1 MRVSVILPCLNEV
14 EGLKACLPKIE
25 RTLAEAGVIG
35 EIIVCDN
42 GSSDGSGAV
51 AAQLGAWVVH
61 QPRQGYGYACQRGFA
76 EAQGDYLIM
85 GDADDTYDFRMLTD
99 FLSKLDEGYD
109 FVTGSRYQRAKGIGI
124 PFWHRYLGNP
134 VLTGLVNR
142 LFGTHYT
149 DVYCGLRAFTR
160 KAYDQIRPVSCG
172 MEFNLELAINA
183 GLAQLKITEL
193 PIQLRPRQGISKLN
207 TLRDGWR
214 SLRLILLYCP
224 NQVFLW
230 PGGLLLLTGSCC
242 HGFTILLSTSLPLLG
257 IFATIFCVVG
267 CQVCALGL
275 HAKTYSWSRRFD
287 HNNVHLQTFY
297 RTFKLEH
304 GLILGLVLGLMGVT
318 TLLYSVIAGSVTLVP
333 WACLGATLTMM
344 GVEII
349 FTTVFISA
357 MAIAYTQ

>member
-1 MRVSVILPCLNEV
+1 MRVSVILPCLNEA
-14 EGLKACLPKIE
+14 EGLKACVPKIT
-25 RTLAEAGVIG
+25 RALAEAGVMG

-42 GSSDGSGAV
+42 GSSDGSGAI
-51 AAQLGAWVVH
+51 AAELGAWVVH

-85 GDADDTYDFRMLTD
+85 GDADDTYDFRLVAD
-99 FLSKLDEGYD
+99 FLGKLDEGYD
-109 FVTGSRYQRAKGIGI
+109 FVTGSRYQLAQGAEI

-134 VLTGLVNR
+134 VLTGLVNW

-183 GLAQLKITEL
+183 GLAHLKIMEL
-193 PIQLRPRQGISKLN
+193 PIQLRPRKGISKLN

-230 PGGLLLLTGSCC
+230 PGGLSLLVGIGC
-242 HGFTILLSTSLPLLG
+242 HGLTIWVNSTLSLLG

-267 CQVCALGL
+267 CQILALGL

-287 HNNVHLQTFY
+287 DDNVHLQTFY
-297 RTFKLEH
+297 QTFKLEH
-304 GLILGLVLGLMGVT
+304 GLILGLTLGLIGVGILLRLGIA
-318 TLLYSVIAGSVTLVP
+318 TLLP
-333 WACLGATLTMM
+333 WACLGATLTII

-349 FTTVFISA
+349 FTALFISA
-357 MAIAYTQ
+357 MAITYAE